1 MWSAQAFDPS
11 IRHFFSSPMPSKL
24 PHQTT
29 SDPDDPETETSRE
42 PRGSTPSLSGGAF
55 YAQTVFDR
63 HGVPHSERSR
73 LVERILQ
80 LAYSAAHRRVRGK
93 ASWTIEEL
101 QALAAHF
108 GETLDEV
115 FIAAAKTRGDAA
127 TLVAGDLRLKCQLW
141 VGAETRQPAQGGL
154 VATREG
160 GRWTVVAASE
170 DITGPMYEI
179 RQLLMEPDA
188 AYGSRVAV
196 LGDDAAVTDPLCA
209 FLRQAGFRADA
220 FHAIAPLQ
228 DALDAQPYDGYV
240 FDWSVGGQTVAALV
254 ERIRATDPR
263 CPIAIFT
270 GRNERGDVV
279 SDIADMMARHDVR
292 HFSKPLDPHL
302 ITAVLKRLIAVHARP

>member
-1 MWSAQAFDPS
+1 MAAGAAQP
-11 IRHFFSSPMPSKL
+11 L
-24 PHQTT
+24 
-29 SDPDDPETETSRE
+29 
-42 PRGSTPSLSGGAF
+42 GGGAF

-73 LVERILQ
+73 LVERILE

-101 QALAAHF
+101 ESLAAHF

-115 FIAAAKTRGDAA
+115 FIAAAKMRADSA

-141 VGAETRQPAQGGL
+141 IGAETKRPLQGGL

-160 GRWTVVAASE
+160 LRWTVVAASE
-170 DITGPMYEI
+170 DIAGPMYEV
-179 RQLLMEPDA
+179 RQLLMEPNA
-188 AYGSRVAV
+188 TYGSRIAV
-196 LGDDAAVTDPLCA
+196 LDDEPAVTESLCS

-220 FHAIAPLQ
+220 FHAI
-228 DALDAQPYDGYV
+228 DALQQASAALPYDGYV
-240 FDWSVGGQTVAALV
+240 LDWVVGDQTVGALV
-254 ERIRATDPR
+254 ERVRATDAQ

-270 GRNERGDVV
+270 GKNERGDVV

-292 HFSKPLDPHL
+292 YFSKPLDPPM
-302 ITAVLKRLIAVHARP
+302 ITAVMRRLIAAHSRP